1 MNSIIQLL
9 DVKSR
14 GSEIIAQDSN
24 QKLTLTGLVNGCA
37 QLAHEL
43 VSHRIQTLALHADNS
58 VNWLLIDLACQQ
70 AGICLVPLPT
80 FFSAEQ
86 LQHVFDTAPIDAL
99 ICESSDQFTL
109 DQFALIMHG
118 RIKYRLDSCI
128 DGFQLTGVNSP
139 VRSSV
144 LPENTGKIT
153 FTSGSTGSPK
163 GVCLSNQQMIRQAQ
177 ALVEAVDLRHPRHLC
192 LLPLSTL
199 LENVAGLY
207 APLLADGEVF
217 LPGLAEIG
225 FEGSSSIN
233 PLTLVTKI
241 SQLQPDT
248 LILIPQ
254 LLVVLVAAVKMGW
267 QPPETLKF
275 VAVGGSRVSES
286 LLKEAHELG
295 IPAFEGYG
303 LSECASVVSLN
314 TRTNQNHKS
323 SGRPLPHLSVEVV
336 GDDME
341 GEITEGEIVVTG
353 NAMLGYVGEPASWG
367 NVAIHTGDTGH
378 IDPDGYLHISGR
390 IKNVLIS
397 SYGRNINPEWVE
409 SELLGFAQIAE
420 CVVFGDAKPYCVAL
434 ISVRDP
440 NLQDN
445 KIQTLIDTANSQLPD
460 YARIVSWA
468 RLSESLAEQSQL
480 VTENGRPK
488 RDAIFA
494 RYRNQIEDLYSTNV
508 VAEKDPYLE
517 TKVQS
522 R

>member
-1 MNSIIQLL
+1 MKSIIQLL
-9 DVKSR
+9 DIKSR
-14 GSEIIAQDSN
+14 GSEIIARDSN
-24 QKLTLTGLVNGCA
+24 QTLTLTGLVDGCA
-37 QLAHEL
+37 QLVHEL
-43 VSHRIQTLALHADNS
+43 ASHRIQTLALHADNS

-99 ICESSDQFTL
+99 ICEKSDQVSL
-109 DQFALIMHG
+109 DQFALINHG
-118 RIKYRLDSCI
+118 RIKYRLDSGI
-128 DGFQLTGVNSP
+128 EGFQLVGVNSP
-139 VRSSV
+139 VSSSV

-163 GVCLSNQQMIRQAQ
+163 GVCLSNQQMIKQAQ

-217 LPGLAEIG
+217 IPGLAEVG

-233 PLTLVTKI
+233 PLTLVTMI
-241 SQLQPDT
+241 SQFQPDT

-254 LLVVLVAAVKMGW
+254 LLVVLVAAAKMGW

-286 LLKEAHELG
+286 LLQEAHELG

-323 SGRPLPHLSVEVV
+323 SGRPLPHLSVEIV

-341 GEITEGEIVVTG
+341 GEIKDGEIVVTG

-367 NVAIHTGDTGH
+367 KDAIRTGDIGH
-378 IDPDGYLHISGR
+378 TDPDGYLHINGR

-409 SELLGFAQIAE
+409 SELLGFAKIAE

-434 ISVRDP
+434 IAVRDP
-440 NLQDN
+440 TLTGNE
-445 KIQTLIDTANSQLPD
+445 IQALVDSANRQLPD
-460 YARIVSWA
+460 YARIASWA
-468 RLSESLAEQSQL
+468 RLSEPLARQPVLGQAQSCAA
-480 VTENGRPK
+480 ERG
-488 RDAIFA
+488 A
-494 RYRNQIEDLYSTNV
+494 RVPRLPSALRYPR
-508 VAEKDPYLE
+508 YLRS
-517 TKVQS
+517 QD
-522 R
+522 RRLAHP